1 MSRII
6 SDEEI
11 RDTYYPQTSRDSAIR
26 LRAVAIAQRNAS
38 DREWVLEVEQLRQEI
53 ENKWASAEMAG
64 LDQSDP
70 KMKLLVALSE
80 RLNALI
86 QRAAGEPQNELI
98 AEIKIEGERQ

>member
-6 SDEEI
+6 SAEEI
-11 RDTYYPQTSRDSAIR
+11 RDTYYHPQTSRDGATR

-53 ENKWASAEMAG
+53 ETKWASAEMAG

-70 KMKLLVALSE
+70 KMKLLAELSE
-80 RLNALI
+80 QLKGLI
-86 QRAAGEPQNELI
+86 QRAAGEPLHELI
-98 AEIKIEGERQ
+98 VEIEGERQ

>member
-11 RDTYYPQTSRDSAIR
+11 RDTYYYPQTSRDSATR

-38 DREWVLEVEQLRQEI
+38 DREWVLEIEQLRQEI
-53 ENKWASAEMAG
+53 ETKWASAEMAG

-70 KMKLLVALSE
+70 RMKLLAALSE
-80 RLNALI
+80 QLKALI
-86 QRAAGEPQNELI
+86 PRTAGEPLHELI
-98 AEIKIEGERQ
+98 AEIEGERQ

>member
-6 SDEEI
+6 SDEAI
-11 RDTYYPQTSRDSAIR
+11 RDTYYHPQTSRDSAIR

-38 DREWVLEVEQLRQEI
+38 DREWVLEIEQLRQEI

-70 KMKLLVALSE
+70 NMKLLVELSE
-80 RLNALI
+80 QLKGLT
-86 QRAAGEPQNELI
+86 QRVAGEPHSELI
-98 AEIKIEGERQ
+98 AEIEGDRQ

>member
-11 RDTYYPQTSRDSAIR
+11 RDTYYYPQTSRDGATR
-26 LRAVAIAQRNAS
+26 LRAVAIAQCNAS
-38 DREWVLEVEQLRQEI
+38 DREWGLEVEQLRQEI
-53 ENKWASAEMAG
+53 ETKWASAEMAG

-80 RLNALI
+80 QLKGLI
-86 QRAAGEPQNELI
+86 QRTAGERLHELI
-98 AEIKIEGERQ
+98 AEIEGERQ